1 MNIAFYIQ
9 ELNDSEENQKIY
21 DCLNFG
27 IEKNEVT
34 DASVF
39 ANNINYTA
47 SHLQFG
53 VFNSTELWNYTG
65 LLVTN
70 TLNNAVFASRVVNK
84 FKHVFMASTKEKN
97 LMSLI
102 AVVNFVPSFV
112 CDEKEQKEI
121 KRITGKTL
129 PIIKLEVSGIL
140 GEFDK

>member
-53 VFNSTELWNYTG
+53 VFSSTELWNYTG
-65 LLVTN
+65 LLITN

-121 KRITGKTL
+121 KRVTGKTL
-129 PIIKLEVSGIL
+129 PIVKLEASKIL
-140 GEFDK
+140 GEFVK